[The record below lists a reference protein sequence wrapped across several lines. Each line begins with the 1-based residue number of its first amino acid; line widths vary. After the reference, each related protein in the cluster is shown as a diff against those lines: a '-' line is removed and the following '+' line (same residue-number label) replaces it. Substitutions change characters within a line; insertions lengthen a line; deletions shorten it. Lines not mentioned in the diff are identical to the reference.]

1 MNEFSIHRNS
11 PTSRFVGYLEE
22 QAVVTYTHIL
32 QELDAGR
39 LPMWEKLPAPELAV
53 TYWKLPQD
61 ALMREVILAIRADEA
76 HHRTVNH
83 TLGSMDLRAKN
94 PFKPGE

>member
-1 MNEFSIHRNS
+1 MISYNS
-11 PTSRFVGYLEE
+11 AR
-22 QAVVTYTHIL
+22 
-32 QELDAGR
+32 
-39 LPMWEKLPAPELAV
+39 
-53 TYWKLPQD
+53 D